1 MNKYIGENRLTYL
14 WGKIKAFVSNAISGK
29 VDKVSSSTD
38 NAVVRFDGTSG
49 NIQNSGVTIND
60 SNHLTAAK
68 LITSGGT
75 SSQFIK
81 GDGSLDSNT
90 YAGAQTSGG
99 AANKAVSIPFGQV
112 DSTSTSTAFTA
123 TVDGI
128 TELRDGVCVYLKN
141 GVVTSATNCTLDV
154 NGLGAKPI
162 YSSQAATTRVTSTFN
177 INYTD
182 LFVYNSSRVEGGC
195 WDLFYGYNSDTNTR
209 GYETLEYYS
218 GSKKVKTACQRYQI
232 LLTCMDGHLLPVYSG
247 TYTTGTSKTLTT
259 EKFNPNGQVY
269 YYAVTGV
276 LEAGAS
282 PANGVLFTQAAYNMA
297 DLRYSFNTGTTLTAG
312 NDVYLVCVP
321 QDDGSAVL
329 HTSPIAFSLPSTE
342 DGLIYK
348 RLGKVYDTYRIVLE
362 QDKPCYYYKNG
373 SINLWT
379 GTGTQTDVSKSTE
392 SNVIDIG
399 EYDLMKINEVKGK
412 SLVMNQF
419 VSAFDNTWL
428 SGNNTRTLS
437 ENIFTLIPT
446 SSRVSIYEKV
456 GTAKTVYNTHKYYC
470 TVSLKANAKI
480 ERAVLFSY
488 YNEQFGVNSGYT
500 TNIGTSWTRVSIIG
514 NARTNNTKARGCL
527 ILTGCSTSDEISIK
541 DYFVV
546 DLTQMFGV
554 GNEPT
559 TVEEVEAI
567 LGNDYY
573 EYNTGEVVGNNVE
586 KLDVYDTNDTKKGSL
601 ALNLT
606 ELTGKVNGEG
616 TSVIIFPDGLHG
628 VGTAYDSLIVDD
640 DGYARRAVKRMG
652 SVDLGSLS
660 WSYTSNANTP
670 YFSTPREALNMNR
683 AEVNCIS
690 AQYSF
695 VSEFWTIANNDM
707 CYYAGN
713 TQFNIANS
721 SYTSAAD
728 FKAAMDGV
736 MFYYKLATPIEYVL
750 DTPVQCVAKVYPNG
764 TVKQVPVMPDST
776 PMVMDVTYLRDN
788 ALYATKEYV
797 NDAIA
802 DKADAATTLAG
813 YGITDA
819 KIESG
824 VITLG
829 SNSVTPITSHQ
840 DISSKANKS
849 EMSVVAGTGTD
860 ADKTTITLKSGTSA
874 TVLTAHQDISWKQNA
889 LTFDSTPTANSTNP
903 VTSGGVK
910 TVLDSMES
918 TIGNLQSLYEALTQS
933 SLVVVPS
940 ADWPLASLSQNT
952 IYRVQG
958 TTSYTDYMYDGTNT
972 IPMAE
977 YDNGIDDVPTVG
989 SDNFVKSGGI
999 YNATKIVRTIDVSQF
1014 EVKTSYYLQISSGQ
1028 WKNITAGTTIHKV
1041 TFVPIKP
1048 YHTYKVENNYQAAIL
1063 SNCNYY
1069 LNTSATFCDGYQT
1082 TSTGDGERTYY
1093 TRGNGN
1099 ENFYF
1104 TAPSDARFLYVVL
1117 ETATETFNVN
1127 VSELDTIK
1135 DEVTEIKEE
1144 LRDNVQYKQVDLS
1157 SLTTTTK
1164 TIDTTSYRWGNT
1176 NKSSSVFVPL
1186 SKGRYYKVCNH
1197 TVASKVSILRSS
1209 TYDNNET
1216 NVNFADGYP
1225 PFINLAVGDEFIFK
1239 ARESDVSLFV
1249 QLHNGTNAT
1258 NVEVFSGTLKRD
1270 YMEEI
1275 DPLIT
1280 KTRDITLTEEKQSY
1294 TPVAGKYISAETGEV
1309 VDSSS
1314 TSNAYAVFNVS
1325 GVKRVRFLG
1334 VLQSVSANFSSGYA
1348 FCDANDNVISSYAW
1362 DKGTQTATTTKEY
1375 IIDVPNGATSF
1386 KTMVAN
1392 NNSFLTDFADD
1403 FYLYNRQGDSITE
1416 MINNSSP
1423 SHSTDVASKE
1433 RTRIVSR
1440 TIARSIAN
1448 ALRPITIPTDSN
1460 GIEIIQ
1466 TRQQLYAQQKAE
1478 EASSIQWTPKREI
1491 PHRSGVYEAGT
1502 TVTGLPYSSVK
1513 ELDKFIGFQVS
1524 IHTFMTAVNNPYSL
1538 LYTENVLETSSS
1550 SVWGKTYHG
1559 TNCATYYGTVCS
1571 SFSSYALGFECDYP
1585 TTWHAWLADY
1595 PMRIAEIYP
1604 QTAQGLQVGDIYY
1617 RQTGATSDTSANH
1630 NRLITRLTRDANGD
1644 VTEVQWTESTGTYI
1658 RKSSRT
1664 AASFDALVIS
1674 EDATIYRS
1682 IELYKNTFTPSI
1694 YYDVET
1700 HQNLT
1705 VTYNNDIC
1713 TFAGDKA
1720 TYHEGELVVLN
1731 YNLTDSPSHTWTGVE
1746 VYKDDVLVDTYTLA
1760 SIDQSSLPEGQRNH
1774 ALNLGTTLTYGKYK
1788 ARMTDGTNYSEYTR
1802 WEVLQTN
1809 VTLTKNGDG
1818 TFRMSWT
1825 SANGTPVCFTVCAQS
1840 GGQSAKDVFTDEEI
1854 AKGYADRDLIALR
1867 MEQTGSAFS
1876 SDRYFKIG
1884 FKGEYGG
1891 TSNEPF
1897 AIDELL
1903 N

>member
-1 MNKYIGENRLTYL
+1 MITPAGVYP
-14 WGKIKAFVSNAISGK
+14 KI
-29 VDKVSSSTD
+29 SSTY
-38 NAVVRFDGTSG
+38 NLGSTSFFWKEVYA
-49 NIQNSGVTIND
+49 NKFVTKN
-60 SNHLTAAK
+60 
-68 LITSGGT
+68 GT
-75 SSQFIK
+75 SSQFVK
-81 GDGSLDSNT
+81 GDGTLDSNT
-90 YAGAQTSGG
+90 YITSSSLSSYAPLASPALTGTPTAPTATAGTNTTQIATTAFVKS
-99 AANKAVSIPFGQV
+99 AIANKA
-112 DSTSTSTAFTA
+112 DS
-123 TVDGI
+123 
-128 TELRDGVCVYLKN
+128 
-141 GVVTSATNCTLDV
+141 
-154 NGLGAKPI
+154 
-162 YSSQAATTRVTSTFN
+162 
-177 INYTD
+177 
-182 LFVYNSSRVEGGC
+182 
-195 WDLFYGYNSDTNTR
+195 
-209 GYETLEYYS
+209 
-218 GSKKVKTACQRYQI
+218 
-232 LLTCMDGHLLPVYSG
+232 
-247 TYTTGTSKTLTT
+247 
-259 EKFNPNGQVY
+259 
-269 YYAVTGV
+269 
-276 LEAGAS
+276 
-282 PANGVLFTQAAYNMA
+282 
-297 DLRYSFNTGTTLTAG
+297 
-312 NDVYLVCVP
+312 
-321 QDDGSAVL
+321 
-329 HTSPIAFSLPSTE
+329 
-342 DGLIYK
+342 
-348 RLGKVYDTYRIVLE
+348 
-362 QDKPCYYYKNG
+362 
-373 SINLWT
+373 
-379 GTGTQTDVSKSTE
+379 
-392 SNVIDIG
+392 
-399 EYDLMKINEVKGK
+399 
-412 SLVMNQF
+412 
-419 VSAFDNTWL
+419 
-428 SGNNTRTLS
+428 
-437 ENIFTLIPT
+437 
-446 SSRVSIYEKV
+446 
-456 GTAKTVYNTHKYYC
+456 
-470 TVSLKANAKI
+470 
-480 ERAVLFSY
+480 
-488 YNEQFGVNSGYT
+488 
-500 TNIGTSWTRVSIIG
+500 
-514 NARTNNTKARGCL
+514 
-527 ILTGCSTSDEISIK
+527 
-541 DYFVV
+541 
-546 DLTQMFGV
+546 
-554 GNEPT
+554 
-559 TVEEVEAI
+559 
-567 LGNDYY
+567 
-573 EYNTGEVVGNNVE
+573 
-586 KLDVYDTNDTKKGSL
+586 
-601 ALNLT
+601 
-606 ELTGKVNGEG
+606 
-616 TSVIIFPDGLHG
+616 
-628 VGTAYDSLIVDD
+628 
-640 DGYARRAVKRMG
+640 
-652 SVDLGSLS
+652 
-660 WSYTSNANTP
+660 
-670 YFSTPREALNMNR
+670 
-683 AEVNCIS
+683 
-690 AQYSF
+690 
-695 VSEFWTIANNDM
+695 
-707 CYYAGN
+707 
-713 TQFNIANS
+713 
-721 SYTSAAD
+721 
-728 FKAAMDGV
+728 
-736 MFYYKLATPIEYVL
+736 
-750 DTPVQCVAKVYPNG
+750 
-764 TVKQVPVMPDST
+764 
-776 PMVMDVTYLRDN
+776 
-788 ALYATKEYV
+788 
-797 NDAIA
+797 
-802 DKADAATTLAG
+802 ATTLAG

-819 KIESG
+819 KIEGG

-829 SNSVTPITSHQ
+829 SNTITPITSHQ
-840 DISSKANKS
+840 DISSKADKS
-849 EMSVVAGTGTD
+849 EMSVVAGTGND

-874 TVLTAHQDISWKQNA
+874 TVLTAHQDISGKQNV

-918 TIGNLQSLYEALTQS
+918 TISNLQSLYEALTQS

-940 ADWPLASLSQNT
+940 ADWPLASLSENT

-999 YNATKIVRTIDVSQF
+999 YNATKIVRTIDVSQLDA
-1014 EVKTSYYLQISSGQ
+1014 KTTYYLQISSGQ
-1028 WKNITAGTTIHKV
+1028 WKNITANTTIHKV

-1063 SNCNYY
+1063 SNCNCY

-1117 ETATETFNVN
+1117 ETANGTFNVN
-1127 VSELDTIK
+1127 VSELDTVK

-1164 TIDTTSYRWGNT
+1164 TIYTTTYRWSNQST
-1176 NKSSSVFVPL
+1176 SSSVFVPL

-1197 TVASKVSILRSS
+1197 TVAPKVSILRSS
-1209 TYDNNET
+1209 TYGNNET

-1280 KTRDITLTEEKQSY
+1280 KTRDVTLTEEKQSY

-1309 VDSSS
+1309 MDSSS

-1416 MINNSSP
+1416 MINSSSP

-1466 TRQQLYAQQKAE
+1466 TRQQLYVQQKAE

-1513 ELDKFIGFQVS
+1513 ELGKFIGFQVS

-1585 TTWHAWLADY
+1585 TTWHEWLADY

-1617 RQTGATSDTSANH
+1617 RRTGATSDTSANH
-1630 NRLITRLTRDANGD
+1630 NRLITRLKRDANGD
-1644 VTEVQWTESTGTYI
+1644 VTEVQWTESAGTYI

-1674 EDATIYRS
+1674 EEATIYRS

-1705 VTYNNDIC
+1705 VAYNNDIC

-1731 YNLTDSPSHTWTGVE
+1731 YNLTDSPSHTWTDVE

-1802 WEVLQTN
+1802 WEVIQTN

-1825 SANGTPVCFTVCAQS
+1825 SANGTPVCFTVCSQS
-1840 GGQSAKDVFTDEEI
+1840 GGQSARDVFTYEEI

-1867 MEQTGSAFS
+1867 MEQTGSTFS

-1903 N
+1903 D